1 MVENAEVRIV
11 YKVWEEYLKGRS
23 HLGHILRAYVDNIKL
38 DSRENVA
45 KA

>member
-11 YKVWEEYLKGRS
+11 YTFWEE
-23 HLGHILRAYVDNIKL
+23 LRVYVDNIKL
-38 DSRENVA
+38 DSKENVA